1 MAAPGS
7 DEWPAAASAG
17 EVKVE
22 EKAGVVPWREAW
34 SRAGEKLPRLTLT
47 VDNPVQAGSALSRHV
62 TYRVRSRCSRDDGSE
77 DEFEITRRFSEFATL
92 REALV
97 QRYVGLLVPPIPPK
111 ELTSIASMSAKAAD
125 KQTKQRLRVLSL
137 FAERLGTIP
146 WLGDDAVLRSFVGA
160 SKEPFAKALEAE
172 QAPGAIATDEA
183 QVSGRGRALWYA
195 TIQRSDAAP
204 AVATRRPA
212 TRFHE
217 RVRSKKRVVTDASRR
232 SRRSRGSSRT

>member
-1 MAAPGS
+1 
-7 DEWPAAASAG
+7 
-17 EVKVE
+17 
-22 EKAGVVPWREAW
+22 
-34 SRAGEKLPRLTLT
+34 
-47 VDNPVQAGSALSRHV
+47 
-62 TYRVRSRCSRDDGSE
+62 
-77 DEFEITRRFSEFATL
+77 
-92 REALV
+92 
-97 QRYVGLLVPPIPPK
+97 
-111 ELTSIASMSAKAAD
+111 MSAKAAD
-125 KQTKQRLRVLSL
+125 KQTKQRLRVLGL

-204 AVATRRPA
+204 AVALRRPA

-217 RVRSKKRVVTDASRR
+217 RVRRKKRMVTDASRR